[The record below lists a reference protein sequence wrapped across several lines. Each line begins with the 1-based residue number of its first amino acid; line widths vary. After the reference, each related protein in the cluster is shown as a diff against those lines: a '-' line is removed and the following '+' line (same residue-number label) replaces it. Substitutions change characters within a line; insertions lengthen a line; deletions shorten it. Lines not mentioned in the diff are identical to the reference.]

1 MIPVINRSRKVAKFT
16 MVRFC
21 EGGFI
26 SKRMVAAYGV
36 SGSGKVSRN
45 IYS

>member
-1 MIPVINRSRKVAKFT
+1 MIPVINRSRKVAKLI

-26 SKRMVAAYGV
+26 SKKVAASGI